1 MTDALL
7 RRVVWALVLLL
18 VAAAWWG
25 SLDAPF
31 VYDDKIEVVGN
42 RTIRWLENWR
52 AIGAY
57 NVSRPLLVFSYAW
70 NFDRFGFDPWGY
82 HATNLAVHAAAVGT
96 ALAMVEGVGRLFGVT
111 WTLARAAAV
120 VALWAVHP
128 MVTESVTY
136 TTGRSETLCAAFA
149 FAAVAAWARA
159 LEAEREGET
168 AWHLR
173 VLGIVSV
180 VGSVASKEV
189 GVVVPAILA
198 ALEWGALGAAGV
210 TARARLLRARWAW
223 LGAFVVLV
231 AAAATV
237 KLSVVGQL
245 IPREVDRGLAVQATT
260 SAEVWR
266 HTLRLWVL
274 PVGQTLFHDQPD
286 VAPLGGRGLLAW
298 AGWLG
303 MLGVGASL
311 GWRRPVVGFAL
322 AAAALTLVP
331 STSLVMLKEHM
342 AEHRSYQAG
351 LFLLAAVGL
360 GLPERWLR
368 GGATVAV
375 IALPVLIFASR
386 ARNAVWGSEVALWEE
401 ATRRSPASA
410 EAWYGLG
417 DAHRFA
423 KDFDQAV
430 IAYERAAALDP
441 DDLDTWN
448 NLGIAWAEVGEVER
462 ARRAWRSSLEVRPSY
477 CKAHNNLGSLA
488 YRFKDWDDARTEL
501 QSTLAY
507 CPDDPIAHYL
517 LGNIYYG
524 PRRDPERALV
534 HYERVVRVAPEF
546 DHIQLVKERIL
557 ELTW

>member
-1 MTDALL
+1 MTDALF
-7 RRVVWALVLLL
+7 RRVVWVLVLLL

-82 HATNLAVHAAAVGT
+82 HATNLAIHAAAVGT
-96 ALAMVEGVGRLFGVT
+96 ALAMVEGIGRLFQVSNP
-111 WTLARAAAV
+111 LARAAGV
-120 VALWAVHP
+120 VGLWAVHP

-159 LEAEREGET
+159 LEAEQGGEV
-168 AWHLR
+168 AWHFR
-173 VLGIVSV
+173 VFGVLGV
-180 VGSVASKEV
+180 VGAVASKEV
-189 GVVVPAILA
+189 GGVVPGVLA
-198 ALEWGALGAAGV
+198 VLEWMSLGAAGLSV
-210 TARARLLRARWAW
+210 RSRLLRARWAW
-223 LGAFVVLV
+223 LGAFVALV
-231 AAAATV
+231 AGAAAV
-237 KLSVVGQL
+237 KLAAVGQL
-245 IPREVDRGLAVQATT
+245 VPKEVDRGLAVQATT
-260 SAEVWR
+260 SAAVWR
-266 HTLRLWVL
+266 EYLRLWLV
-274 PVGQTLFHDQPD
+274 PVGQTLFHDQRD
-286 VAPLGGRGLLAW
+286 VHPASLQGVLAW
-298 AGWLG
+298 AGWLA
-303 MLGVGASL
+303 MLGGGVWIG
-311 GWRRPVVGFAL
+311 RKKPVAGFAL
-322 AAAALTLVP
+322 AAAGLTLVP
-331 STSLVMLKEHM
+331 STSVVMLKEHM

-351 LFLLAAVGL
+351 LFLLTAIGL
-360 GLPERWLR
+360 GLPARFARPGVVAAVVLVPVFVF
-368 GGATVAV
+368 AT
-375 IALPVLIFASR
+375 R
-386 ARNAVWGSEVALWEE
+386 ARNAVWGSEVALWTE
-401 ATRRSPASA
+401 ATERVPESA

-423 KDFDQAV
+423 KEFEEAV
-430 IAYERAAALDP
+430 VAYQRASELDP

-448 NLGIAWAEVGEVER
+448 NLGIAHAEVGDVDR
-462 ARRAWRSSLEVRPSY
+462 AKQAWKAALEVRPSY

-488 YRFKDWDDARTEL
+488 FRYKKWDEARTEL

-534 HYERVVRVAPEF
+534 HYERVVEIAPQF
-546 DHIQLVKERIL
+546 DHIDLVKDRIL
-557 ELTW
+557 QLTW